1 MPLSIE
7 QTNNPFIFE
16 KGARMM
22 CTAEPWITL
31 KRDYSQC
38 LKAFEGPEK
47 EIYAGID
54 GDKLLGL
61 IILQL
66 TGSFKGYIQTVVVAA
81 DARSLGIGTA
91 LIQFAEKRIFNISP
105 NVFICVSSFN
115 QKAQHLYFK
124 LGYEQVGLL
133 KNFIADGFDE
143 LLLRKTS
150 GTLNGFTPTSAS

>member
-16 KGARMM
+16 QGARMM
-22 CTAEPWITL
+22 CAAEPWITL
-31 KRDYSQC
+31 KKDYNQC

-47 EIYAGID
+47 EIYAAIED
-54 GDKLLGL
+54 DKLLGL

-81 DARSLGIGTA
+81 DARGLGIGTA
-91 LIQFAEKRIFNISP
+91 LIRFAEKRIFKISP

-115 QKAQHLYFK
+115 QKAQQLYFK
-124 LGYEQVGLL
+124 LGYEQAGLL

-143 LLLRKTS
+143 LLLRKTT
-150 GTLNGFTPTSAS
+150 GTLNEFPPSKAF